1 MIYEPKT
8 LTTYDGVWSEVK
20 PQTDSI
26 PPESRVHLV
35 VLPSESSGDIVF
47 LEEALKL
54 KEALQR
60 EHFYFTATQQ
70 QFDAALDEIAQRN
83 RLLPALP
90 DTAFDRESLY
100 EDRL

>member
-1 MIYEPKT
+1 MIYEPNT

-35 VLPSESSGDIVF
+35 VLPSESSGDAVF
-47 LEEALKL
+47 LEEV
-54 KEALQR
+54 LQR
-60 EHFYFTATQQ
+60 EHFYFTATQK
-70 QFDAALDEIAQRN
+70 QFEAALDEIAQRN

-90 DTAFDRESLY
+90 DAAFDRENLY